1 MVRYRLHPRLVPI
14 ADLAHLLRCS
24 LPYAAR
30 VLRGEQ
36 LLDPLTA
43 RILAESMGINY
54 SSLHLI
60 ATRIDVQAPPSPSDR
75 AASRAAQV
83 LREQHQDVGA

>member
-1 MVRYRLHPRLVPI
+1 MVRHRLHPRLVPI
-14 ADLAHLLRCS
+14 ADLAHLLR
-24 LPYAAR
+24 AAYPTR
-30 VLRGEQ
+30 RACRGEQ
-36 LLDPLTA
+36 LLDHLTA